1 MKKSL
6 LKKGLWVVLFL
17 GVLIGSIWGCKYYE
31 DQQRKKQDAYFTDK
45 KITAYEMAIMVDFYH
60 VKSTPVYPWDLDEDK
75 WPDYSYCTIEPTEDT
90 EKIAVVMNYA
100 LANELFT
107 YDAKAIEQ
115 YKKYGFSEENPIT
128 VAWIMD
134 NPKKAVNIMK
144 FMAGG
149 AWRYQHLGDWV
160 YPTYEKLTGET
171 EDMSES
177 TEDTASNEVESKE

>member
-1 MKKSL
+1 MYNSRKSCVQSSKPKVRSDNFIVLVIYL
-6 LKKGLWVVLFL
+6 LNTV
-17 GVLIGSIWGCKYYE
+17 
-31 DQQRKKQDAYFTDK
+31 KQDAYFTDK

-134 NPKKAVNIMK
+134 NPKKAVKIMRLIRDNR
-144 FMAGG
+144 
-149 AWRYQHLGDWV
+149 RYINEENSV
-160 YPTYEKLTGET
+160 YPAYEKITGET
-171 EDMSES
+171 NENGSEL
-177 TEDTASNEVESKE
+177 K